1 LVLLLDS
8 ALTCH
13 TSICIE
19 SKLIQ
24 ARNISLANQLLNHEA
39 SVCNTNDAGLD
50 CIATAEQTFSEIRN
64 DNNTT
69 TTTTEEWNDFI
80 QELKRRETVEKARLE
95 ARDRARNQAND
106 EHRERQRT
114 LAANARTN
122 AGDSNQRGLGRM
134 GEGVGYFPSLATL
147 QFQSSIPGPSP
158 SVAEYENK
166 EKERLNRILKWM
178 CFIVLVYFLFS

>member
-1 LVLLLDS
+1 M
-8 ALTCH
+8 
-13 TSICIE
+13 
-19 SKLIQ
+19 
-24 ARNISLANQLLNHEA
+24 
-39 SVCNTNDAGLD
+39 
-50 CIATAEQTFSEIRN
+50 
-64 DNNTT
+64 

-95 ARDRARNQAND
+95 ARDRARSQAND

-114 LAANARTN
+114 LAANARTDAGN
-122 AGDSNQRGLGRM
+122 ANQGGFGRM

-166 EKERLNRILKWM
+166 EKERLDRILKFIGM
-178 CFIVLVYFLFS
+178 IVLIYFLLS

>member
-1 LVLLLDS
+1 M
-8 ALTCH
+8 
-13 TSICIE
+13 
-19 SKLIQ
+19 
-24 ARNISLANQLLNHEA
+24 
-39 SVCNTNDAGLD
+39 
-50 CIATAEQTFSEIRN
+50 
-64 DNNTT
+64 
-69 TTTTEEWNDFI
+69 
-80 QELKRRETVEKARLE
+80 KRRETVEKARLE
-95 ARDRARNQAND
+95 ARDRARSQAND

-122 AGDSNQRGLGRM
+122 AGDSNQGGLGRM

-166 EKERLNRILKWM
+166 EKERLNTILKWM

>member
-1 LVLLLDS
+1 M
-8 ALTCH
+8 
-13 TSICIE
+13 
-19 SKLIQ
+19 IQ

-64 DNNTT
+64 DNNTAT
-69 TTTTEEWNDFI
+69 NTSTEEWNDFI
-80 QELKRRETVEKARLE
+80 LELKRRETVEKARLE
-95 ARDRARNQAND
+95 ARDRARSQAND

-122 AGDSNQRGLGRM
+122 SDDSNRGFGRM

>member
-1 LVLLLDS
+1 M
-8 ALTCH
+8 
-13 TSICIE
+13 
-19 SKLIQ
+19 IQ

-64 DNNTT
+64 DNNTAT
-69 TTTTEEWNDFI
+69 NTSTEEWNDFI
-80 QELKRRETVEKARLE
+80 LELKRRETVEKARLE
-95 ARDRARNQAND
+95 ARDRARSQAND

-122 AGDSNQRGLGRM
+122 AGDSNQRGFGRM

-158 SVAEYENK
+158 SVAEYENE
-166 EKERLNRILKWM
+166 EKERLNRIVKWM
-178 CFIVLVYFLFS
+178 CFIVLVYFLLS

>member
-1 LVLLLDS
+1 M
-8 ALTCH
+8 
-13 TSICIE
+13 
-19 SKLIQ
+19 IQ
-24 ARNISLANQLLNHEA
+24 ARNITLANQLLNHEA

-64 DNNTT
+64 DNNTAT
-69 TTTTEEWNDFI
+69 KTEEWNDFI

-95 ARDRARNQAND
+95 ARDRARSQAND

-122 AGDSNQRGLGRM
+122 AGDSNQGGLGRM

-166 EKERLNRILKWM
+166 EKERLNTILKWM